1 MAVRVYVV
9 RVTLTGL
16 LGVSVTPA
24 GPVHTVFKVTG
35 TSTDGLNST
44 VTVQIRV
51 TVDPMVII
59 PVGLLVMLMVGV
71 GTKQRV
77 MLNFRS

>member
-1 MAVRVYVV
+1 MRITV
-9 RVTLTGL
+9 TGL

-24 GPVHTVFKVTG
+24 GPVHTVFKVIG

-44 VTVQIRV
+44 VTVQVRV

-59 PVGLLVMLMVGV
+59 PVGLLVMLTVGV

-77 MLNFRS
+77 MLKFSS